1 MAKKKKRSFIVSF
14 IVICLLGAGGY
25 YAYMKFFAATISL
38 KDKNYTYIYIERG
51 DTFEDL
57 ISDINAENIISD
69 TESFEWLARKMKLEK
84 NIHPGKYRITNGMT
98 TRQIINLVKYNKQEK
113 VKLTYNSQIH
123 NLDEFIDYT
132 DDKLGLSDSE
142 LEEILADEKKLR
154 EDFGLDPENA
164 FALIVPGSYE
174 LSWAVSAAELIDTLK
189 DLYHRQW
196 NSARLAQAKKTGYSV
211 PELITLASIVQ
222 SESSIQSE
230 QARIAGVYINRLKVN
245 MPLQADPTLRF
256 ANKRFDA
263 QRFWD
268 SDKQVNSRYNTY
280 KYKGLPPGPIC
291 LVYPQA
297 IDATLNYVKHKY
309 LYFCAKPELNGYS
322 DFSTNYDQHCK
333 YASAYQKAM
342 TKRGITR

>member
-25 YAYMKFFAATISL
+25 YAYIKFFAATISL

-84 NIHPGKYRITNGMT
+84 NIHPGKYRITKGMT

-132 DDKLGLSDSE
+132 DNKLGLSDSE

-189 DLYHRQW
+189 NLYHRQW

-256 ANKRFDA
+256 ANKCFDT

-322 DFSTNYDQHCK
+322 DFSTNYDQHYK